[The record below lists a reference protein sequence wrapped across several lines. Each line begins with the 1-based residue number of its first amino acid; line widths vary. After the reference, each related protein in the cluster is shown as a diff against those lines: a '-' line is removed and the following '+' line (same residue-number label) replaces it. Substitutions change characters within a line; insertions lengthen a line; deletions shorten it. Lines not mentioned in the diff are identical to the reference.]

1 MKLRWIIMRTIAKNP
16 LSKSFPLICTLML
29 SRKQEI
35 KKLKK
40 KNNLLRDELKSM
52 NNELTIIITKVT

>member
-1 MKLRWIIMRTIAKNP
+1 MKMIAKNP
-16 LSKSFPLICTLML
+16 LLKSFNVICTLML